1 MTNSGKPKLKFQ
13 GIKKA
18 SEYRRGE
25 LARDV
30 LRVAAAGLV
39 VGSAIVAPN
48 MPQIIDYFD
57 PRGVAERRRIWRAI
71 KYLEERNS
79 IEIRRAGGHEKVFL
93 TKRGKVQLDEESVWD
108 LEIRKPWRWDHKWRL
123 VMFDFPARFE
133 RVRRPFRDKLTDF
146 GLVSYQKSIF
156 IYPYECQEEILTLAE
171 FYGVRDYVR
180 YIVAEEI
187 SNMREIAKRFD
198 LI

>member
-1 MTNSGKPKLKFQ
+1 MVNSEKIKLKFR

-30 LRVAAAGLV
+30 LKVAAAGLA
-39 VGSAIVAPN
+39 VGSVIVAPN

-57 PRGVAERRRIWRAI
+57 PKGVAERRRIWRAI
-71 KYLEERNS
+71 RYLEERNT
-79 IEIRRAGGHEKVFL
+79 IEIRKEDGHEMVFL
-93 TKRGKVQLDEESVWD
+93 TKKGKVQLDEDSIWD
-108 LEIRKPWRWDHKWRL
+108 MEIRKPWHWDHKWRL
-123 VMFDFPARFE
+123 IMFDLPARFE
-133 RVRRPFRDKLTDF
+133 RVRRPFREKLADF

-171 FYGVRDYVR
+171 FYGVREYIC
-180 YIVAEEI
+180 YIVADEI

-198 LI
+198 LS